1 MFSEV
6 CLIRS
11 SLRISFF
18 FLKFSV
24 TWNFHWQVIVTS
36 AGSMAFEEMSQSME
50 KLLASADEKLQAAGI
65 REVGQPWVPF
75 RASRNKM
82 YLMSLFILKDV
93 AEGLEGT
100 VTDTFEGGPGGVERA
115 RRPALCVV
123 HG

>member
-1 MFSEV
+1 M
-6 CLIRS
+6 
-11 SLRISFF
+11 
-18 FLKFSV
+18 
-24 TWNFHWQVIVTS
+24 TS

-65 REVGQPWVPF
+65 REVGQRNVPWVPF

-115 RRPALCVV
+115 QRPALCVV